1 MRSFR
6 FVLQAAYGFELSFL
20 IGVLA
25 FPTLPAQ
32 AQSDLIGVAGQYTQE
47 LGARG
52 AVTNRRVADEL
63 YRRALQDEAEAWKSF
78 PPNVSLLSRALTQ
91 SKEGK
96 MADDQAKEFAR
107 AALHG
112 NRTGHQAGELAQSK
126 YGAVDE
132 STLRSLATGSSPY
145 MPAVESKLGSYG
157 LKLSPDK
164 MSLSTPFGS
173 LAVNMDMHKYEGL
186 LRKAAETFGVSP
198 DKVSNGIRSAIQT
211 RDNLARQFAAENSV
225 PAGREGREGFA
236 TFASASDAES
246 GSRGG
251 AADAS
256 DSRFSPQG
264 SGAHVEPDQ
273 EPQSE
278 PPDDPLWEE
287 KQKELETNRR
297 QLASQLGIRDARDL
311 DVTVKSPLGRPKQN
325 IFGMI
330 HMRYQSLRQRG
341 VFEEDDHPPLEEDSI
356 SLVRRSDREGI

>member
-1 MRSFR
+1 
-6 FVLQAAYGFELSFL
+6 
-20 IGVLA
+20 
-25 FPTLPAQ
+25 
-32 AQSDLIGVAGQYTQE
+32 
-47 LGARG
+47 
-52 AVTNRRVADEL
+52 
-63 YRRALQDEAEAWKSF
+63 
-78 PPNVSLLSRALTQ
+78 
-91 SKEGK
+91 
-96 MADDQAKEFAR
+96 
-107 AALHG
+107 
-112 NRTGHQAGELAQSK
+112 
-126 YGAVDE
+126 
-132 STLRSLATGSSPY
+132 
-145 MPAVESKLGSYG
+145 
-157 LKLSPDK
+157 
-164 MSLSTPFGS
+164 PFGT

-186 LRKAAETFGVSP
+186 LRKAAETFGVTP

-211 RDNLARQFAAENSV
+211 RDNHARQYAAENSV